1 MGADLGDADM
11 DAIVSLLVADSDG
24 DDNAISYREFVQVGT
39 VAKTV
44 DSIGDTVQKK
54 LVPHQKALVGPISK
68 CGLEDLCTEC
78 TQMNFIGE
86 LM

>member
-24 DDNAISYREFVQVGT
+24 DGIAISYREFVQVGT

-44 DSIGDTVQKK
+44 DSLDEKVQ
-54 LVPHQKALVGPISK
+54 L
-68 CGLEDLCTEC
+68 GLEQLR
-78 TQMNFIGE
+78 
-86 LM
+86 